1 MENSVNNIHIEI
13 DRVIFDNG
21 FDEDLDRKAI
31 DTAIKHYLSRL
42 LTDHNDAIVFGSNG
56 HKDRGNRHDAMAAD
70 ALADTR
76 DNTRSRY
83 FQVGNIDVGSFDIG
97 KHELGSSEIGKKVR
111 QSIFKALTKINTK

>member
-42 LTDHNDAIVFGSNG
+42 LTDHNDAIAFGTNG
-56 HKDRGNRHDAMAAD
+56 HKYRGNRHDAVAAD
-70 ALADTR
+70 VLADTR
-76 DNTRSRY
+76 DNNRSRY
-83 FQVGNIDVGSFDIG
+83 FQVSNIDVCSFDIG
-97 KHELGSSEIGKKVR
+97 KHELGSNDIGKKVSS
-111 QSIFKALTKINTK
+111 SIFKALNKINIK